1 MNTFGITTINI
12 NKINSVF
19 YQYDTIEEV
28 LLFGSRAKGNYRDN
42 SDIDLVIKGGPINLT
57 TLQEIEYK
65 LEDLFLPY
73 SIDLILYN
81 SINNSDLINHINRVG
96 VTFYKKEKNTI

>member
-1 MNTFGITTINI
+1 MS
-12 NKINSVF
+12 KI
-19 YQYDTIEEV
+19 
-28 LLFGSRAKGNYRDN
+28 LYRDN

>member
-1 MNTFGITTINI
+1 MPLVFMS
-12 NKINSVF
+12 KI
-19 YQYDTIEEV
+19 
-28 LLFGSRAKGNYRDN
+28 LYRDN